1 MDALD
6 MKILEQLQIDA
17 KAAMSSIAEKV
28 GLSEP
33 ACYRRVRHLRNRGVI
48 EREVAIVN
56 PKNMGWSLSMLV
68 MVTFERD
75 HNSIVNKFLARVN
88 KEPEVVNSWVVTGD
102 HDVVLQVLS
111 TDTDAFDEFT
121 NRVLHKDDS
130 VKYFRTSVVL
140 KHSKAH
146 GAVPPSI

>member
-1 MDALD
+1 

-17 KAAMSSIAEKV
+17 KAPMSAIAEKV

-33 ACYRRVRHLRNRGVI
+33 ACYRRVRQLRKTGVI

-56 PKNMGWSLSMLV
+56 PKNMGWPLSMLV
-68 MVTFERD
+68 MITFERD
-75 HNSIVNKFLARVN
+75 HNSIINGFLKRVN
-88 KEPEVVNSWVVTGD
+88 KEPEVLNSWVVTGD

-111 TDTDAFDEFT
+111 KDMDAFDEFT
-121 NRVLHKDDS
+121 NRVLHKDGS

-140 KHSKAH
+140 KHSKAQ
-146 GAVPPSI
+146 GAIPPSV